1 MKRNLRLILEYDG
14 SDFAG
19 FQRQPNRRT
28 VQGELERGLSRTL
41 GEPVQIIGAGRT
53 DAGVHATGQVA
64 NFFTRSPLP
73 LEAAAE
79 VFNSALPADLAVRE
93 VQEVSLDF
101 HSRRMAKSRV
111 YRYTALNRPMRSARL
126 GRFAGWVPSPLS
138 VERMQDAAGR
148 LIGEHDFAAFQASGS
163 PRRSTFYSERSR
175 TVRRLLRAVCKRLGD
190 LVWITLEADAF
201 LYRMARTM
209 VSALL
214 IVGTGERPVEW
225 IEALLASQDHRLAPP
240 PAAPQGMCLI
250 QVRYG

>member
-28 VQGELERGLSRTL
+28 VQGELERGLSRAL
-41 GEPVQIIGAGRT
+41 REPVQIIGAGRT

-64 NFFTRSPLP
+64 NFLTTSPLP
-73 LEAAAE
+73 LEAAVS
-79 VFNSALPADLAVRE
+79 VFNSVLPADLAVRE

-101 HSRRMAKSRV
+101 HARRMAKSRV
-111 YRYTALNRPMRSARL
+111 YRYTALNRPTRAARL
-126 GRFAGWVPSPLS
+126 GRFVGWVPSPLS
-138 VERMQDAAGR
+138 VEVMNDAAGR
-148 LIGEHDFAAFQASGS
+148 LIGERDFAAFQASGS
-163 PRRSTFYSERSR
+163 PTRSTF
-175 TVRRLLRAVCKRLGD
+175 RRLLRAVCKRLGD

-225 IEALLASQDHRLAPP
+225 IEALLASRDHRLAPP
-240 PAAPQGMCLI
+240 PAAPQGICLVGI
-250 QVRYG
+250 RY